1 MRSILRKKEKKGNLM
16 PMLMLKC
23 KSCGE
28 VFPGIYVPEDS
39 TDKFKST
46 VTSSDT
52 SHTCSRGHK
61 NEYTTEEYMD
71 WS

>member
-1 MRSILRKKEKKGNLM
+1 M

-23 KSCGE
+23 KNCGE
-28 VFPGIYVPEDS
+28 VFPGIYVPEGSNDN
-39 TDKFKST
+39 FKSSAT
-46 VTSSDT
+46 GADT

-61 NEYTTEEYMD
+61 NEYVAEDYMD

>member
-1 MRSILRKKEKKGNLM
+1 M

-28 VFPGIYVPEDS
+28 VFPGVYVPEDS
-39 TDKFKST
+39 TDDFKLS
-46 VTSSDT
+46 VTSSDA
-52 SHTCSRGHK
+52 SHTCSRGHM
-61 NEYTTEEYMD
+61 NQYVTEEYMD